1 MKNWSYFKIGLFVIS
16 AVVIGVIGVVA
27 LGVGT
32 IFQKQILVETYID
45 ESVQG
50 LDIGSPVKFRG
61 VQVGKVE
68 QITLT
73 SVEYPTRRRYVLVR
87 AGLEPSMFQ
96 FPLVD
101 AGGPG
106 FKAEIERGLRVR
118 LAPQGLTGVAYLEAD
133 YLDPARYPPL
143 VIDWQP
149 NHPYIPSARS
159 TITRLTESVD
169 RILRNVE
176 HVDIQRLTET
186 IEKSLATISQ
196 FAAGADLDKI
206 GPQVNAILAE
216 IRDTNREVKTIMT
229 GAEVKSALADASAA
243 AASARQI
250 FTQAEKPL
258 NQILDDL
265 PETSEKIKNL
275 ANRMDAASADLPQ
288 TAAHLRETLRR
299 LERFISDQ
307 QDDLKVTVQNLRA
320 ITENVK
326 EVTDNA
332 KTYPGQI
339 LFGSPPPPAKAFSR

>member
-1 MKNWSYFKIGLFVIS
+1 MQNWSYFKIGLFVIS

-106 FKAEIERGLRVR
+106 FNAEIEKGLRVR

-149 NHPYIPSARS
+149 MHPYIPSARS

-186 IEKSLATISQ
+186 IEKSLATMSQ

-216 IRDTNREVKTIMT
+216 LRETNREVKTIMT
-229 GAEVKSALADASAA
+229 GPEIKSALADASAA

-258 NQILDDL
+258 NQILADL

-275 ANRMDAASADLPQ
+275 ANRMDAASADLPE
-288 TAAHLRETLRR
+288 TAVHLKETLRR
-299 LERFISDQ
+299 LERFIADQ
-307 QDDLKVTVQNLRA
+307 QDDLEVTVQNLRA

-326 EVTDNA
+326 EITDDA

>member
-1 MKNWSYFKIGLFVIS
+1 MQNWSYFKIGVFVIS
-16 AVVIGVIGVVA
+16 ATVIGVIGAIA
-27 LGVGT
+27 LGVGS

-73 SVEYPTRRRYVLVR
+73 SVEYATRRRYVLVR

-101 AGGPG
+101 VSGPG
-106 FKAEIERGLRVR
+106 FYAEIEKGLRVR
-118 LAPQGLTGVAYLEAD
+118 LAPQGLTGVAYVEAD

-143 VIDWQP
+143 VIEWQP
-149 NHPYIPSARS
+149 VHPYIPSARS

-176 HVDIQRLTET
+176 NVDIQRLTET
-186 IEKSLATISQ
+186 IEKSLATVSK
-196 FAAGADLDKI
+196 FTEGGNLEKI

-216 IRDTNREVKTIMT
+216 VGATSRALKSIMT
-229 GAEVKSALADASAA
+229 GPEIKAALADASAA

-250 FTQAEKPL
+250 FTQAEAPL
-258 NQILDDL
+258 NKILADL
-265 PETSEKIKNL
+265 PEASEKIRSFADKI
-275 ANRMDAASADLPQ
+275 DAASADLPE
-288 TAAHLRETLRR
+288 TAAHLKETLRR
-299 LERFISDQ
+299 LERFVADQ
-307 QDDLKVTVQNLRA
+307 QVDVGVAVENLRA
-320 ITENVK
+320 ISENVRDITENIK
-326 EVTDNA
+326 S
-332 KTYPGQI
+332 YPGQV
-339 LFGSPPPPAKAFSR
+339 LFGSPPPPAKAFAR